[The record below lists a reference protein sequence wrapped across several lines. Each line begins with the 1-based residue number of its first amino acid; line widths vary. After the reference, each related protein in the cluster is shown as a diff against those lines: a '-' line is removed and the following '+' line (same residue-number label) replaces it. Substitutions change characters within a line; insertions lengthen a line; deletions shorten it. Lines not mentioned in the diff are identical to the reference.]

1 MWRRSGTPGLS
12 TPAVPGRTPV
22 GWGEPSAAPPAPRP
36 GASDRRDVERPV
48 APVRRAFS
56 VCARTTTTK
65 GPPRVRRALR
75 SAEDG
80 GFEPPRAVNP
90 TRFPSVRHR
99 PLGESSWRRST
110 THGCAPTAA
119 QRGYRTAA
127 PRPNRLRGACAG
139 ARGAVR
145 GGAGFERGADLG

>member
-1 MWRRSGTPGLS
+1 RSSAPVAAGRRGPDEEDVVERMFNRLNECSTGVQGSLRGARGRDGVAKIRESSPR

-56 VCARTTTTK
+56 VRALSLPAGRPSGPSRRPPVGRAGGETTK

-75 SAEDG
+75 SG
-80 GFEPPRAVNP
+80 GGWGIRTPE
-90 TRFPSVRHR
+90 
-99 PLGESSWRRST
+99 
-110 THGCAPTAA
+110 GC
-119 QRGYRTAA
+119 
-127 PRPNRLRGACAG
+127 
-139 ARGAVR
+139 
-145 GGAGFERGADLG
+145 